1 MFFSTP
7 IPKELV
13 NHIKSDTSV
22 LPRIGALRE
31 VKIFVMLPY
40 WYFIHITVQW
50 FSSAFL
56 LAGFYFFF
64 FISFFWLA
72 NMQMNLEYFPIDRQV
87 PITVVILSVVNSIN
101 LYGHPLSIYFLIFR
115 CCKMHYFQIS
125 DKIIFTNSSYMRE
138 RVIAY
143 PKHFFPL
150 VF

>member
-40 WYFIHITVQW
+40 RYFIRITVQW
-50 FSSAFL
+50 FSSAFH
-56 LAGFYFFF
+56 LAGLYIYF

-87 PITVVILSVVNSIN
+87 LITVVVLSVVNSIN
-101 LYGHPLSIYFLIFR
+101 LYGHPLSIYFLFFR
-115 CCKMHYFQIS
+115 CFKLHYFQIS
-125 DKIIFTNSSYMRE
+125 DKIIFMNSSYMRE
-138 RVIAY
+138 S
-143 PKHFFPL
+143 KL
-150 VF
+150 